1 MGTQPDSDKPSDSER
16 NDALRYA
23 IGHSD
28 HLHITLDN
36 LADLANIRM
45 PTASGEGGGP
55 VGDPDP
61 ADRAELEGDEAA
73 VGPARTTGEVP
84 AVPYGRLLE
93 TWAPPVG
100 SPPVVWPDPRS
111 DAPPNGDVVDD
122 PPSSSNGGSSPTAL
136 DLDLDLDADTA
147 HSPPSLPQVTPPTPA
162 ATAGGAIWTAPAAAV
177 TTGSTK
183 ALTDT
188 SPPPAETLP
197 ARPAPP
203 TPAPPPEPPSPPSP
217 PFERPTPPPEPQA
230 RPGPPEPQ
238 TRPGPPE
245 PPARPAPAPPRERR
259 SEPEETR
266 PATGPLPVLGPIA
279 ARTRSGWARPA
290 ERWLLEALA
299 LGAASVA
306 FLAPSAWLLTV
317 LAVCIVGG
325 VMAFVASGHS
335 LLILPRRALYR
346 SVTLLHPRSSIWF
359 PVLIARVVIL
369 AILLPAAVASVAWLA
384 NEGTTGLVVAA
395 RAGAWTHGF
404 RVGVVIVCLMLLT
417 SVGDGRYQ
425 RSGAARRWATDIS
438 DGALVAFT
446 LACAGFAV
454 VVIGF
459 VPHPA
464 DDWAARADGLGWLP
478 AAARPRVDE
487 VRDDIVTAEL
497 DTVASCLSS
506 RSDTGWHTSY
516 TAGNALDEPD
526 IARLQAAAPDDEVP
540 AGVPSDLA
548 TAIVATHNQLAPWVE
563 AIEVGWGDDSTAGA
577 VVRIDRAG
585 LPRNP
590 PLTDASLL
598 PAAAVGGGEWLE
610 GAAVDDAV
618 ALRCSASSPATIL

>member
-136 DLDLDLDADTA
+136 DLDLDLDAVTA

-162 ATAGGAIWTAPAAAV
+162 AAAGGAIWTAPAAAV

-203 TPAPPPEPPSPPSP
+203 TPAPPPEP
-217 PFERPTPPPEPQA
+217 QV
-230 RPGPPEPQ
+230 
-238 TRPGPPE
+238 
-245 PPARPAPAPPRERR
+245 RPAPAPPRERR
-259 SEPEETR
+259 PEPEETR
-266 PATGPLPVLGPIA
+266 PARGPLPVLGPVA

-384 NEGTTGLVVAA
+384 NEGTTGLVAAA
-395 RAGAWTHGF
+395 RAGAWAHGF

-610 GAAVDDAV
+610 GATVDDAV